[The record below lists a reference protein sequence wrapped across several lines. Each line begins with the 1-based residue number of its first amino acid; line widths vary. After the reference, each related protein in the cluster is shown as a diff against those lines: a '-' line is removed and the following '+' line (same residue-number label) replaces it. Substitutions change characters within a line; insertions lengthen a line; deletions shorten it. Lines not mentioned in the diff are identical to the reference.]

1 VYNKEMEKVKFLFNQ
16 TCYLPGGRVESGDM
30 QELSKDVAQA
40 YQKNGWGNI
49 YKPRGKKKNESTS
62 K

>member
-16 TCYLPGGRVESGDM
+16 TCYLPGGRVEANDV
-30 QELSKDVAQA
+30 QELPVDVAKA
-40 YQKNGWGNI
+40 YKKNGWGNI
-49 YKPRGKKKNESTS
+49 YKPKGKKKNESTS